1 MSRLADAS
9 RSQLP
14 RVAIS
19 GGSIAGLGAAVALY
33 RAGADVRVYER
44 DPGPLRASG
53 AGLVVQPELTALL
66 HVPDGPRLPMTRCSG
81 RRHVGFDGTAGPL
94 QRMPQTFTSWDA
106 IYTTLHRQLPADR
119 YHSGAP
125 VGDLR
130 RTGSG
135 LEIDVAGQGTVDADL
150 LIAADG
156 GQSPIRRRLL
166 PDLEADYA
174 GYVAWRGTVSEADM
188 PDDLRAAFDD
198 VFTFSTARSGGHAL
212 AYFIPGDGMA
222 TQPGQR
228 KMNWVWYV
236 GASSNERDA
245 LLVTRD
251 GHHRH
256 ASLRRGMARDEL
268 LHDLPGL
275 ARRELHPLFARLV
288 EATAEPF
295 LQTIVDLGVPQT
307 VFDRTVLFGDP
318 AFVARPH
325 TAGGAAKVAKDA
337 QSIAAVLKRSPS
349 DIDGALAA
357 FEHVQLNIG
366 RQMLAYGI
374 ALGRQWARL

>member
-1 MSRLADAS
+1 MLFRSVQRTEVWSRRNPESNAAPASLTQPQGAAPDAEMMWVGWTEADA
-9 RSQLP
+9 
-14 RVAIS
+14 
-19 GGSIAGLGAAVALY
+19 
-33 RAGADVRVYER
+33 
-44 DPGPLRASG
+44 
-53 AGLVVQPELTALL
+53 
-66 HVPDGPRLPMTRCSG
+66 
-81 RRHVGFDGTAGPL
+81 
-94 QRMPQTFTSWDA
+94 
-106 IYTTLHRQLPADR
+106 
-119 YHSGAP
+119 
-125 VGDLR
+125 
-130 RTGSG
+130 
-135 LEIDVAGQGTVDADL
+135 DADAEGEGENHGR
-150 LIAADG
+150 IADTSDIDHKIRHDLPLVLR
-156 GQSPIRRRLL
+156 GQ
-166 PDLEADYA
+166 AQA
-174 GYVAWRGTVSEADM
+174 GKDS
-188 PDDLRAAFDD
+188 DLRAAFDD

-307 VFDRTVLFGDP
+307 VFDRTVLFGDA
-318 AFVARPH
+318 AFVVRPH